1 MKSCRLFLVPIVAC
15 LIAGGS
21 ASKAFAQSE
30 TPVLVRGQITDP
42 IKKTV
47 LYPATV
53 RNKNT
58 NAKAFSDNGGYYRI
72 NASKGDLIIV
82 SFIGYVSDSF
92 TVTNYAGTQVNDVRL
107 REQERFLPSVE
118 VSGKWSPYQLD
129 SLARAEEFKPF
140 LETENRS
147 LVDKSKRGPG
157 QGGFGIV
164 FSPFSRYSQKEKDLR
179 KFKKLYDEY
188 NRQSYVDYR
197 YSKAFVTR
205 VTGLVGD
212 SLLQFIYKYTPSHD
226 LLRNMTNETL
236 IYWTAERAKLWRRDP
251 KATLKEDQ

>member
-15 LIAGGS
+15 LLAGGLPRI
-21 ASKAFAQSE
+21 AFAQSE
-30 TPVLVRGQITDP
+30 TPVVVRGQITDP
-42 IKKTV
+42 IKKLT

-58 NAKAFSDNGGYYRI
+58 NAKVFSDNGGYYRLS
-72 NASKGDLIIV
+72 ARKGDVIIV

-92 TVTNYAGTQVNDVRL
+92 TVSNYAGSEVHDVRL
-107 REQERFLPSVE
+107 REQERFLPGVE
-118 VSGKWSPYQLD
+118 VSGKWNPYQLD
-129 SLARAEEFKPF
+129 SISRAEEFKPF

-147 LVDKSKRGPG
+147 LVDKSKRG
-157 QGGFGIV
+157 QGGFGLV

-188 NRQSYVDYR
+188 NKQSYIDYR
-197 YSKAFVTR
+197 YSKAFVSR
-205 VTGLVGD
+205 VTGLTGD

-226 LLRNMTNETL
+226 LLRNMNSETL
-236 IYWTAERAKLWRRDP
+236 IYWTSIRAKLWRKDP
-251 KATLKEDQ
+251 KATMKETE

>member
-1 MKSCRLFLVPIVAC
+1 MKSCRLFLVPIIAC
-15 LIAGGS
+15 LLAGGFT
-21 ASKAFAQSE
+21 SKALAQSE
-30 TPVLVRGQITDP
+30 TPVTVRGQITDP
-42 IKKTV
+42 TTKTT

-58 NAKAFSDNGGYYRI
+58 NARVFSDNGGYYRI
-72 NASKGDLIIV
+72 SARKGDLIIV

-92 TVTNYAGTQVNDVRL
+92 TVANMVGTEVHDIRL
-107 REQERFLPSVE
+107 YTQERFLPGVE
-118 VSGKWSPYQLD
+118 VSGKWNPYQLD
-129 SLARAEEFKPF
+129 SISRNEEFKPF
-140 LETENRS
+140 LETENRD
-147 LVDKSKRGPG
+147 LVDKSKRG

-179 KFKKLYDEY
+179 KFKKLYADY
-188 NRQSYVDYR
+188 DKQSYVDYR

-226 LLRNMTNETL
+226 FLRNATNETL
-236 IYWTAERAKLWRRDP
+236 IYWTAERAKLWRKDP